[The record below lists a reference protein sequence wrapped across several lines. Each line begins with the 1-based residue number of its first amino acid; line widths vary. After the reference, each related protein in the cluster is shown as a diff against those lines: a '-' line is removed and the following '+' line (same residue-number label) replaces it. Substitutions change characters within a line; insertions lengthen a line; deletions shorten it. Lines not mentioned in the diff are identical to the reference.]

1 MHIKLEYII
10 IINYKFLLFINHHQ
24 LLFIAFQDSNK
35 IINVMKDVLCL
46 WPRWIVAAIFLIAH
60 CLLTF
65 MLHVPGCPTGKILFR
80 K

>member
-1 MHIKLEYII
+1 M
-10 IINYKFLLFINHHQ
+10 
-24 LLFIAFQDSNK
+24 
-35 IINVMKDVLCL
+35 INVMKDMLCL